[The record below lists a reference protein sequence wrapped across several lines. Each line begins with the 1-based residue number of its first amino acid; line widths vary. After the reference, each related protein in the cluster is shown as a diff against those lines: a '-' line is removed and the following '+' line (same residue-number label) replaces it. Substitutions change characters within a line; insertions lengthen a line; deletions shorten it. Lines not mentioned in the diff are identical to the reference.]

1 MSATHE
7 NDNDEAAADRETA
20 RCRQNRRPSVQFIDK
35 NLSRRRS
42 SGNEKPASAQPQR
55 LSSINSNYEVDPND
69 IDHLQQYS
77 TQLSFRKSNNRFFL
91 LRFFFSK
98 TQSLSQNRTNCLSFF
113 LATASDSDSDADDQ
127 TTINIRELEHVSFN
141 YRMDSFVYV
150 KCCCCSFY
158 FIEKCAWFYGLCRT
172 TY

>member
-35 NLSRRRS
+35 NLIRRRS
-42 SGNEKPASAQPQR
+42 SGNEKPTSAQPQR

-77 TQLSFRKSNNRFFL
+77 TQLSF
-91 LRFFFSK
+91 
-98 TQSLSQNRTNCLSFF
+98 
-113 LATASDSDSDADDQ
+113 
-127 TTINIRELEHVSFN
+127 
-141 YRMDSFVYV
+141 
-150 KCCCCSFY
+150 
-158 FIEKCAWFYGLCRT
+158 
-172 TY
+172 